1 MADKKYEIFDELEK
15 IGVAICDRRKYLFS
29 ELSKIDKER
38 TDIEHF
44 IEIYPLSA
52 SQGYKIAKKLQDCLS
67 RRREIKNE
75 IEVLN
80 RISALKVCEIYKGKG
95 ANALAKLESKQYTPR
110 ILKDLFK
117 TKDNVP

>member
-15 IGVAICDRRKYLFS
+15 ISVEICNRRKRLSS

-44 IEIYPLSA
+44 IELYPLSA
-52 SQGYKIAKKLQDCLS
+52 SKGYKMAKKLQDCLS

-75 IEVLN
+75 IDILN
-80 RISALKVCEIYKGKG
+80 RLSALKVCDIYKGKG
-95 ANALAKLESKQYTPR
+95 ENALAKLESKQYTPR
-110 ILKDLFK
+110 ILKDLFQNK
-117 TKDNVP
+117 EAV

>member
-1 MADKKYEIFDELEK
+1 MQDKKYEIFDELEK

-52 SQGYKIAKKLQDCLS
+52 SQGYKMAKKLQNCLS

-75 IEVLN
+75 IGILN
-80 RISALKVCEIYKGKG
+80 RISALRICDIYKGKG
-95 ANALAKLESKQYTPR
+95 EDALAKLESKQYMPR
-110 ILKDLFK
+110 ILNNLFQ
-117 TKDNVP
+117 TKEVV